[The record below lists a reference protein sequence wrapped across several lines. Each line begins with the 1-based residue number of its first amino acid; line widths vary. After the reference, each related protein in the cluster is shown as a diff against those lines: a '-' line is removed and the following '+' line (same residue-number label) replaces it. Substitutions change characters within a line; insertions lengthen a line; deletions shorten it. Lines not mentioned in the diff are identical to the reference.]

1 MVSASRL
8 RPIVT
13 MAVIAAAVC
22 GTTVWLRNV
31 PARALRRAFAAWSR
45 GEGSIYDLMD
55 DEAEV
60 VIAGSTAH
68 GGAYRKAAFLR
79 EVAGPFTARF
89 AAPPR
94 PRLRALWANGPQV
107 VVLADADGTTRDRR
121 PYANT
126 YVFIFETARGRV
138 TKVTEFLDMA
148 AFEAVWD
155 RAEPGSPH
163 GA

>member
-1 MVSASRL
+1 MTVTFSRS
-8 RPIVT
+8 RTPV
-13 MAVIAAAVC
+13 AAAVFAAAAC
-22 GTTVWLRNV
+22 GALLRARHA

-55 DEAEV
+55 EDAEV
-60 VIAGSTAH
+60 VVSGSTAH

-79 EVAGPFTARF
+79 EVAGPFVARF
-89 AAPPR
+89 TAPPR
-94 PRLRALWANGPQV
+94 PRFRALWTDGPRV
-107 VVLADADGTTRDRR
+107 AVLADAEGTTRDAR

-126 YVFIFETARGRV
+126 YVFIFEMRRGRV

-155 RAEPGSPH
+155 GVVPAPLPG
-163 GA
+163 